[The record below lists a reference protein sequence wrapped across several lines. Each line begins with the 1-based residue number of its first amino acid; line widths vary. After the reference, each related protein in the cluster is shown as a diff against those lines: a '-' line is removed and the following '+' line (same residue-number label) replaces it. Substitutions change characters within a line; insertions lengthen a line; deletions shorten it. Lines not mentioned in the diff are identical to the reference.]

1 MLGRRLSNLLI
12 KPIARNFALREITM
26 PAVSPTMTEG
36 KILEYTVKPGDFVEE
51 GDSIA
56 TIETDKANMSLD
68 IQEEGYVAR
77 IVKDAGSGAI
87 KVGELIVYMV
97 DDEHEVAQIDK
108 LISEESSSSK
118 QIFFKQKIEF

>member
-1 MLGRRLSNLLI
+1 MLTRRLSNLLF
-12 KPIARNFALREITM
+12 KPISRNFGLREITM

-77 IVKDAGSGAI
+77 IIKEAGSGSI

-97 DDEHEVAQIDK
+97 DDEHEIAQIDQ
-108 LISEESSSSK
+108 LISQETQSSSV
-118 QIFFKQKIEF
+118 F